1 MFQPRVLITGATG
14 LVGMAVAKHF
24 SSLGIDV
31 LCLGRQ
37 ILSPEDISRH
47 FGLGSSYLKLAME
60 DMASLEELDLLEAM
74 VLLVLELVRC
84 PTSPCQSLC
93 RVRTGG

>member
-74 VLLVLELVRC
+74 ALELVRC